1 MTNPLV
7 TGRPASP
14 RAGFTLVEVMVALLI
29 FALLSAAGVL
39 VLSQSIDNR
48 FAVKAATDRT
58 AELQRLRAT
67 LRADLG
73 QAAPRRVR
81 AADGQAA
88 LSPILGAEAPGDPLL
103 VLVRAGWSNPD
114 GRPRASLQRVE
125 YRLVED
131 RLERRVYP
139 YLDGARPGPPQ
150 VLYRGASAPALAFIS
165 EGAEA
170 PRFIASPERPL
181 PDAVRLDLTLEGYG
195 PMRQLFVVGG
205 GR

>member
-1 MTNPLV
+1 V
-7 TGRPASP
+7 KSRPKTARS
-14 RAGFTLVEVMVALLI
+14 GFTLIEVMIALLI
-29 FALLSAAGVL
+29 FALLAAAGVL

-48 FAVKAATDRT
+48 FVVKAATDRT
-58 AELQRLRAT
+58 AELQRLRAS
-67 LRADLG
+67 LSADLG

-81 AADGQAA
+81 AANGQPAF
-88 LSPILGAEAPGDPLL
+88 STILAAEAPGDPLL
-103 VLVRAGWSNPD
+103 VLVRAGWGNPD

-125 YRLVED
+125 YRLVEN

-150 VLYRGASAPALAFIS
+150 VLYQGVSAPTLAFIS

-170 PRFIASPERPL
+170 PRFIPSPDRPL
-181 PDAVRLDLTLEGYG
+181 PDAIRLDLTLEGYG
-195 PMRQLFVVGG
+195 PVRQLFVVGG

>member
-1 MTNPLV
+1 MTRR
-7 TGRPASP
+7 T
-14 RAGFTLVEVMVALLI
+14 GFTLIEVMIALLI
-29 FALLSAAGVL
+29 FALLAAAGVL

-48 FAVKAATDRT
+48 FVVKEATDRT
-58 AELQRLRAT
+58 AQLQRLRAT

-81 AADGQAA
+81 AANGQPAFA
-88 LSPILGAEAPGDPLL
+88 PILAAEAPGDPLL

-150 VLYRGASAPALAFIS
+150 ILYQGVSAPSLAFIS
-165 EGAEA
+165 EGTEA
-170 PRFIASPERPL
+170 PRFVPTPDRPL

-195 PMRQLFVVGG
+195 PVRQLFVVGG

>member
-1 MTNPLV
+1 
-7 TGRPASP
+7 
-14 RAGFTLVEVMVALLI
+14 MVALLI
-29 FALLSAAGVL
+29 FALLAAAGVL

-48 FAVKAATDRT
+48 FVVKAATERT
-58 AELQRLRAT
+58 AELQRLRAS
-67 LRADLG
+67 LSADLG

-81 AADGQAA
+81 AANGQPAA
-88 LSPILGAEAPGDPLL
+88 STILAAEAPGDPLL
-103 VLVRAGWSNPD
+103 VLVRAGWSNPE

-150 VLYRGASAPALAFIS
+150 VLYQGVSAPTLAFIS

-170 PRFIASPERPL
+170 PRFIPSPDRPL

-195 PMRQLFVVGG
+195 PLRQLFVVGG

>member
-1 MTNPLV
+1 MKA
-7 TGRPASP
+7 RS
-14 RAGFTLVEVMVALLI
+14 GFTLIEVMIALLI
-29 FALLSAAGVL
+29 FALLAAAGVM

-48 FAVKAATDRT
+48 FVVKASTDRT

-81 AADGQAA
+81 AANGQPAFA
-88 LSPILGAEAPGDPLL
+88 PILAAEAPGDPLL

-150 VLYRGASAPALAFIS
+150 VLYQGVSAPALAFIS
-165 EGAEA
+165 QT
-170 PRFIASPERPL
+170 PRFAPSPDRPL
-181 PDAVRLDLTLEGYG
+181 PDAVRLDLTLDGYG

>member
-1 MTNPLV
+1 MKSRATD
-7 TGRPASP
+7 
-14 RAGFTLVEVMVALLI
+14 RAGFTLIEVMIALLI
-29 FALLSAAGVL
+29 FALLAAAGVM

-48 FAVKAATDRT
+48 FVVKASTDRT

-81 AADGQAA
+81 AANGQPAS
-88 LSPILGAEAPGDPLL
+88 SPILAAEAPGDPLL

-150 VLYRGASAPALAFIS
+150 VLYQGVSAPSLAFIS
-165 EGAEA
+165 AGAET
-170 PRFIASPERPL
+170 PRFVPSPDRPL

-195 PMRQLFVVGG
+195 PVRQLFVVGG

>member
-1 MTNPLV
+1 V
-7 TGRPASP
+7 KGRS
-14 RAGFTLVEVMVALLI
+14 GFTLIEVMIALLI
-29 FALLSAAGVL
+29 FALLATAGVL

-48 FAVKAATDRT
+48 FVVKKATDRT
-58 AELQRLRAT
+58 AQLQRLRAT

-81 AADGQAA
+81 VANGQPAFA
-88 LSPILGAEAPGDPLL
+88 PIIATEAPGDPLL

-114 GRPRASLQRVE
+114 GRRRASLQRVE
-125 YRLVED
+125 YQLVEN

-150 VLYRGASAPALAFIS
+150 VLYQGVSAATLAFIS
-165 EGAEA
+165 AGAET
-170 PRFIASPERPL
+170 PRFMPSPDRPL
-181 PDAVRLDLTLEGYG
+181 PEAVRLDLTLEGYG
-195 PMRQLFVVGG
+195 PVRQLFVVGG

>member
-1 MTNPLV
+1 MKS
-7 TGRPASP
+7 RPQTARS
-14 RAGFTLVEVMVALLI
+14 GFTLIVVMFALLI
-29 FALLSAAGVL
+29 FALLAAAGV
-39 VLSQSIDNR
+39 
-48 FAVKAATDRT
+48 
-58 AELQRLRAT
+58 
-67 LRADLG
+67 
-73 QAAPRRVR
+73 
-81 AADGQAA
+81 
-88 LSPILGAEAPGDPLL
+88 L
-103 VLVRAGWSNPD
+103 VLVRAGWSNPE

-150 VLYRGASAPALAFIS
+150 VLYQGVSAPALAFIS

-170 PRFIASPERPL
+170 PRFLPSPGRPL

-195 PMRQLFVVGG
+195 PVRQLFVVGG

>member
-1 MTNPLV
+1 M
-7 TGRPASP
+7 RS
-14 RAGFTLVEVMVALLI
+14 RSGFTLIEVMIALLI
-29 FALLSAAGVL
+29 FALLAAAGVL

-48 FAVKAATDRT
+48 FVVKAATDRT
-58 AELQRLRAT
+58 AELQRLRAS
-67 LRADLG
+67 LSADLG

-81 AADGQAA
+81 AANGQPAF
-88 LSPILGAEAPGDPLL
+88 STILAAEAPGDPLL

-150 VLYRGASAPALAFIS
+150 VLYQGVSAPTLAFIS

-170 PRFIASPERPL
+170 PRFLPSPGRPL

-195 PMRQLFVVGG
+195 PVRQLFVVGG

>member
-1 MTNPLV
+1 MKSHATD
-7 TGRPASP
+7 
-14 RAGFTLVEVMVALLI
+14 RAGFTLIEVMIALLI
-29 FALLSAAGVL
+29 FALLAAAGVM

-48 FAVKAATDRT
+48 FVVKASTDRT

-81 AADGQAA
+81 AANGQPAFA
-88 LSPILGAEAPGDPLL
+88 PILAAEAPGDPLL

-150 VLYRGASAPALAFIS
+150 VLYQGVSAPALTFIS
-165 EGAEA
+165 QGAET
-170 PRFIASPERPL
+170 PRFASSPDRPL
-181 PDAVRLDLTLEGYG
+181 PDAVRLDLTLDGYG
-195 PMRQLFVVGG
+195 PVRQLFVVGG

>member
-1 MTNPLV
+1 MTR
-7 TGRPASP
+7 RPTARS
-14 RAGFTLVEVMVALLI
+14 GFTLIEVMIALAI
-29 FALLSAAGVL
+29 FALLAAAGVL

-48 FAVKAATDRT
+48 FVVKASTDRT
-58 AELQRLRAT
+58 AELQRLRAV

-81 AADGQAA
+81 AANGQPAT
-88 LSPILGAEAPGDPLL
+88 SPILAAEAPGDPLL

-139 YLDGARPGPPQ
+139 HLDGARPGPAQ
-150 VLYRGASAPALAFIS
+150 VLYQGVSAPILAFIS
-165 EGAEA
+165 EGTET
-170 PRFIASPERPL
+170 PRFVPSSDRPL

-195 PMRQLFVVGG
+195 PVRQLFVVGG

>member
-1 MTNPLV
+1 MKL
-7 TGRPASP
+7 
-14 RAGFTLVEVMVALLI
+14 RAGFTLIEVMIALLI
-29 FALLSAAGVL
+29 FALLAAAGVL

-48 FAVKAATDRT
+48 FVVKAATDRT
-58 AELQRLRAT
+58 AELQRLRAS
-67 LRADLG
+67 LSADLG

-81 AADGQAA
+81 AANGQPAF
-88 LSPILGAEAPGDPLL
+88 STILAAEAPGDPLL
-103 VLVRAGWSNPD
+103 VLVRAGWSNPE

-150 VLYRGASAPALAFIS
+150 VLYQGVSAPALAFIS

-170 PRFIASPERPL
+170 PRFLPSPGRPL

-195 PMRQLFVVGG
+195 PVRQLFVVGG

>member
-1 MTNPLV
+1 MKSRATD
-7 TGRPASP
+7 
-14 RAGFTLVEVMVALLI
+14 RAGFTLIEVMIALLI
-29 FALLSAAGVL
+29 FALLAAAGVL

-48 FAVKAATDRT
+48 FVVKAATDRT

-81 AADGQAA
+81 AANGQPAA
-88 LSPILGAEAPGDPLL
+88 SPILAAEAPGDPLL

-114 GRPRASLQRVE
+114 GRQRAALQRVE

-150 VLYRGASAPALAFIS
+150 VLYQGVSAPSLAFIS
-165 EGAEA
+165 AGAET
-170 PRFIASPERPL
+170 PGFIPSPDRPL

-195 PMRQLFVVGG
+195 PVRQLFVVGG